1 MSANNVNAMVKE
13 AIRILKAGDKAGA
26 RALLEQATQL
36 DSYNEQ
42 AWLWLSGVVETDED
56 RLTCLN
62 NVLFINPSNAHAK
75 QGVAMLESKLNA
87 SKPEYSVVAP
97 EESPFAELDLPKGEN
112 LLDELEMLRAEANSG
127 DTSGIS
133 PFTDTDFIDDGFDD
147 DAAFTAPD
155 FDDPFADNNQT
166 GPFSANPFT
175 VDGAS
180 DPQALVTEARRS
192 VLEEQLDTVL
202 SGAGDRPGTQSQR
215 ATGTAKRAAPEEPM
229 TAAQLLKLIPKE
241 IRAGRMPGSDAPA
254 PVIYKLVAVLLLAA
268 NVGAAVLTVNKVLA
282 G

>member
-62 NVLFINPSNAHAK
+62 NVLFINPNNGHAK
-75 QGVAMLESKLNA
+75 QGVSMLESKLNA
-87 SKPEYSVVAP
+87 SKPEFSVVAP
-97 EESPFAELDLPKGEN
+97 EESPFAQLDLPKGEN

-127 DTSGIS
+127 ADTGSIS
-133 PFTDTDFIDDGFDD
+133 PFTDTGFIDDMD
-147 DAAFTAPD
+147 DAGFAAPD

-180 DPQALVTEARRS
+180 DPQALITEARRS

-202 SGAGDRPGTQSQR
+202 SGAGDRPGTQPQR
-215 ATGTAKRAAPEEPM
+215 ATGTTRRAAPEEPM
-229 TAAQLLKLIPKE
+229 TAAQMLKIIPKE
-241 IRAGRMPGSDAPA
+241 IRAGRMPGTDAPA
-254 PVIYKLVAVLLLAA
+254 PVIYKLVAVLLLVA
-268 NVGAAVLTVNKVLA
+268 NIGAAVLTVNKALA